1 MLLITHHVV
10 TAANSPVFSPITSH
24 QIHISRRRRK
34 NERWA
39 AQKPP
44 SQSRGRRT
52 GSGPGKIQRSAR
64 RSRQGIYYCTRR
76 AFFCGVFRRRRR
88 RASSSLGRAVTFSTD
103 EERNLTQGTD
113 SRAQEKRR
121 WALCSVCSRRISRR
135 GRLTKWRL
143 HEKAATGIAPLCR
156 VPVLYTGVKRGRLDS
171 NSRRSLHQS
180 PAACHEGQERSCRLG
195 VPNGRDAHRG

>member
-1 MLLITHHVV
+1 MLLITNHVV
-10 TAANSPVFSPITSH
+10 TAANSPVFSLKTSH

-113 SRAQEKRR
+113 SRPRR
-121 WALCSVCSRRISRR
+121 NGAGPFVVYVAEEFR
-135 GRLTKWRL
+135 G
-143 HEKAATGIAPLCR
+143 A
-156 VPVLYTGVKRGRLDS
+156 RGSPSGGCTRKPPQA
-171 NSRRSLHQS
+171 SLHCVGYCIPVFKGGGLTRIRVGHFTS
-180 PAACHEGQERSCRLG
+180 RLS
-195 VPNGRDAHRG
+195 